1 MKDVLPAAYVPLIC
15 LAPQHAPPNYNQGNP
30 EVGWGSQRM
39 FSFLLKCNTFA
50 LTCTTCSC

>member
-39 FSFLLKCNTFA
+39 FSFLLKCNAFA